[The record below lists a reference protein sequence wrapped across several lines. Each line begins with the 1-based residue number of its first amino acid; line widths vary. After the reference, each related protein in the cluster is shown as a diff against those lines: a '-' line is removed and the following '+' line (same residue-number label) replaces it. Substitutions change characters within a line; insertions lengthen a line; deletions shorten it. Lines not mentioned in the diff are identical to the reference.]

1 MSIEEKPNDANDED
15 VDSFASD
22 IDFENEY
29 FVDVDE
35 EDVIRDGEDESED
48 IIEEEI
54 EENLS
59 EQQIKIRNEFF
70 NMDESTLPIH
80 EYNELVSNRFLS
92 YICSYFADYLL
103 T

>member
-80 EYNELVSNRFLS
+80 EYNEL
-92 YICSYFADYLL
+92 
-103 T
+103 